1 MACQAQDVTTCI
13 ISGVAKLLVT
23 GGDRRTAET
32 RSRILEATIALSF
45 EKGPLA
51 TTMGEIA
58 LRAGV
63 ERVTLYR
70 HFGDERALHRAAAL
84 LCKERYPPPAAAPLR
99 DIRDPKARAERA
111 LTALYAHWER
121 MAPLVRPILRDADVA
136 PQRFSLEL
144 RDRYVQ
150 DIRDA
155 VLAAFP
161 ATARRRAELRDAVRH
176 AFEFRTWDS
185 LSRGGFTRGRA
196 VALMTRLVMTAARAR

>member
-1 MACQAQDVTTCI
+1 MAQSAAPRADHR
-13 ISGVAKLLVT
+13 A
-23 GGDRRTAET
+23 AET
-32 RSRILEATIALSF
+32 RSRILEATIALTF

-58 LRAGV
+58 QRAGV

-70 HFGDERALHRAAAL
+70 HFGDERALHRAAGL
-84 LCKERYPPPAAAPLR
+84 LCMERYPPPSDAPLFE
-99 DIRDPKARAERA
+99 IRDPRRRTVRA

-121 MAPLVRPILRDADVA
+121 MAPLVRPILRDADIA

-144 RDRYVQ
+144 RDRYVEV
-150 DIRDA
+150 IRRA

-161 ATARRRAELRDAVRH
+161 APTRRRAELHEAVRH

-185 LSRGGFTRGRA
+185 LARGGFTRGRA
-196 VALMTRLVMTAARAR
+196 VALMSKLVMASARGR

>member
-1 MACQAQDVTTCI
+1 VAQKAPA
-13 ISGVAKLLVT
+13 GA
-23 GGDRRTAET
+23 DRRAAET

-63 ERVTLYR
+63 ERITLYR
-70 HFGDERALHRAAAL
+70 HFGDERALHRAAGL
-84 LCKERYPPPAAAPLR
+84 LCMERYPPPSGAPLR
-99 DIRDPKARAERA
+99 GIRDPKIRTERA
-111 LTALYAHWER
+111 LVALYAHWER
-121 MAPLVRPILRDADVA
+121 MAPLVRPILRDADLA

-150 DIRDA
+150 EIRDA

-161 ATARRRAELRDAVRH
+161 AASRRRGGLREAVRH
-176 AFEFRTWDS
+176 AFDFRTWDS
-185 LSRGGFTRGRA
+185 LARGGFTRRRA
-196 VALMTRLVMTAARAR
+196 VALMTTLVMTAARGR

>member
-1 MACQAQDVTTCI
+1 VAQNAPAGSD
-13 ISGVAKLLVT
+13 GRA
-23 GGDRRTAET
+23 AET

-58 LRAGV
+58 HRAGV
-63 ERVTLYR
+63 ERITLYR

-84 LCKERYPPPAAAPLR
+84 VCMERYPPPSVAPLR
-99 DIRDPKARAERA
+99 GIRDPKTRTERA

-121 MAPLVRPILRDADVA
+121 MAPLVRPILRDADIA

-150 DIRDA
+150 EIRDA
-155 VLAAFP
+155 VLAAFT

-185 LSRGGFTRGRA
+185 LSRGGFTRRRA
-196 VALMTRLVMTAARAR
+196 VGLMTRLVMTAARGR

>member
-1 MACQAQDVTTCI
+1 MVQIAPA
-13 ISGVAKLLVT
+13 GA
-23 GGDRRTAET
+23 DRRAAET
-32 RSRILEATIALSF
+32 RSRILDATIALSF

-58 LRAGV
+58 QRAGV

-70 HFGDERALHRAAAL
+70 HFGDERALHRAASL
-84 LCKERYPPPAAAPLR
+84 LCLQRYPPPSVAPVRL
-99 DIRDPKARAERA
+99 IREPKKRIERA

-150 DIRDA
+150 EIRDA
-155 VLAAFP
+155 VLEAFP
-161 ATARRRAELRDAVRH
+161 ARSRRRAELREAVRH

-185 LSRGGFTRGRA
+185 LARGGFSRRRA
-196 VALMTRLVMTAARAR
+196 VALMTTLVMTVARGR